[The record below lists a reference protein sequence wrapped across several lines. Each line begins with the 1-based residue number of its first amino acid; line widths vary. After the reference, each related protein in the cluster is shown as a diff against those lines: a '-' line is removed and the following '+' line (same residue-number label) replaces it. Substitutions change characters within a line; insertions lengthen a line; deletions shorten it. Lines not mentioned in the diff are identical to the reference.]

1 MPAYRSSSSSS
12 DSSSGYPRR
21 STPAPSIH
29 ITFFEYLRQFENDD
43 LYEELMVAVFGRQ
56 DLIMKTNEI
65 KHLAKLVQRLQ
76 DEANEQQDY
85 MLEIFNTM
93 KNEGLD
99 RILGK
104 KYVRDNGI
112 IRKRRGLQFDLSSKN
127 KKRAN
132 SIHRPSTPY
141 PKEGSSTAFIKKPI
155 HRLQYSPTASEYSPT
170 ASSYGEPLPS
180 SQPEPSTS
188 RLSPTFVPEEYFP
201 NLDFPLTKT
210 QYNTALRLE
219 LYNQLQERL
228 IDEDE
233 FARRMMGIP
242 EQVITEIRQGQ
253 NGGQRDWM
261 VYNSGIG
268 TRYNPI
274 ILDD

>member
-21 STPAPSIH
+21 SAPAPSIH

-56 DLIMKTNEI
+56 DLIMKTNEM

-112 IRKRRGLQFDLSSKN
+112 IRKRRGLQFDLPSK
-127 KKRAN
+127 
-132 SIHRPSTPY
+132 
-141 PKEGSSTAFIKKPI
+141 GSSTPFIKKPI
-155 HRLQYSPTASEYSPT
+155 HRLQYSPTASEFSPT
-170 ASSYGEPLPS
+170 ASSYGELLPS
-180 SQPEPSTS
+180 SNPGPSTS

-242 EQVITEIRQGQ
+242 EQVVTEIRQGQ
-253 NGGQRDWM
+253 SGGQLDWM

>member
-21 STPAPSIH
+21 SAPAPSIH
-29 ITFFEYLRQFENDD
+29 ITFFKYLRQFENDD
-43 LYEELMVAVFGRQ
+43 SYKDLMVAVFGRQ

-104 KYVRDNGI
+104 KYIRDNGM
-112 IRKRRGLQFDLSSKN
+112 IRKRQGLQFDLPSRD
-127 KKRAN
+127 KR
-132 SIHRPSTPY
+132 SIPLRRPSTPY
-141 PKEGSSTAFIKKPI
+141 PREGTSGSRITRPI
-155 HRLQYSPTASEYSPT
+155 HHLRYSPSASEYSPT

-180 SQPEPSTS
+180 PHPEPSTS
-188 RLSPTFVPEEYFP
+188 RLSPVFTPEDYFP
-201 NLDFPLTKT
+201 NLDFPLTRN

-219 LYNQLQERL
+219 LQKQLQERL

-233 FARRMMGIP
+233 F
-242 EQVITEIRQGQ
+242 GQ
-253 NGGQRDWM
+253 
-261 VYNSGIG
+261 
-268 TRYNPI
+268 
-274 ILDD
+274 

>member
-21 STPAPSIH
+21 SAPTPSIH

-56 DLIMKTNEI
+56 DLIMKTNEM

-85 MLEIFNTM
+85 MLEIFNSM

-112 IRKRRGLQFDLSSKN
+112 IRKRRGLQFDLPSKGSSK
-127 KKRAN
+127 
-132 SIHRPSTPY
+132 T
-141 PKEGSSTAFIKKPI
+141 FIKKPI
-155 HRLQYSPTASEYSPT
+155 HRLRYSPTASEFSPT
-170 ASSYGEPLPS
+170 ASSY
-180 SQPEPSTS
+180 
-188 RLSPTFVPEEYFP
+188 EYFP
-201 NLDFPLTKT
+201 NLDFPLTRT

-242 EQVITEIRQGQ
+242 EQVVTEIRQRQ
-253 NGGQRDWM
+253 NGGQLDWM
-261 VYNSGIG
+261 IYNSGIG